1 MKHLKFVNY
10 LMGKKD
16 YLKVGYEL
24 TSCTARLTSVIL
36 EPNNPPK
43 NLKDHRVVVVDTPG
57 FDDTDVGDAEILR
70 RIATWLE
77 VS

>member
-1 MKHLKFVNY
+1 MRHLKFINY
-10 LMGKKD
+10 LLDQKD
-16 YLKVGYEL
+16 FVKVGYEL
-24 TSCTARLTSVIL
+24 TSCTTYLTSVNL
-36 EPNNPPK
+36 KPSDPPK
-43 NLKDHRVVVVDTPG
+43 NLEGQRVVVVDTPG